1 MTRRLAAY
9 SAGQPPGTASAAA
22 IADSVSPAAT
32 VYRARRRR
40 PGQRQ
45 HRARVNHVRVGAD
58 DPPVRRVQGR
68 PAAAH
73 PQRGGDA
80 GQGVTGLHD
89 IPRPGPAA
97 ATASSAGTAPL
108 WTPAGPV
115 ISLVVL
121 LAVRMFALGGR
132 PGRHRPAATTT
143 ITTMLPQANT
153 THADFV
159 HTRTVLSL
167 SFHRGSAPD
176 TAGPDTEGTNRSGR
190 KATYAGGT
198 SGR

>member
-1 MTRRLAAY
+1 
-9 SAGQPPGTASAAA
+9 
-22 IADSVSPAAT
+22 
-32 VYRARRRR
+32 
-40 PGQRQ
+40 
-45 HRARVNHVRVGAD
+45 
-58 DPPVRRVQGR
+58 
-68 PAAAH
+68 
-73 PQRGGDA
+73 
-80 GQGVTGLHD
+80 
-89 IPRPGPAA
+89 
-97 ATASSAGTAPL
+97 
-108 WTPAGPV
+108 
-115 ISLVVL
+115 
-121 LAVRMFALGGR
+121 VRMFVLGGR

-176 TAGPDTEGTNRSGR
+176 STGPDTEGTNRSGR